1 MKYSK
6 LFRKIARN
14 KKGLDPD
21 LTDSLIAIL
30 FSAMIFIF
38 AFLFL
43 ANTNKGIEKSAVES
57 IGNLEKD
64 YILLNYLRTPIQ
76 ENEITIAEYLG
87 ALSVEELKNECT
99 KNPLLTTKTREIL
112 KDVRDWR
119 VEVYTI
125 NKNGRESFCY
135 IAKGAKTKTEKTE
148 DSTGVLGFK
157 SSELFDI
164 IGETVKTVIPSNN
177 PEFNIEIYL
186 KIKD

>member
-6 LFRKIARN
+6 LFRKIARD

-64 YILLNYLRTPIQ
+64 YILLNYLRTPVQ
-76 ENEITIAEYLG
+76 GNEITIAEYLG
-87 ALSVEELKNECT
+87 ALSIEELKYECT

-112 KDVRDWR
+112 KDLRDWQI
-119 VEVYTI
+119 EMYTTSE
-125 NKNGRESFCY
+125 NGRESFCY
-135 IAKGAKTKTEKTE
+135 IAKGVETKTEKTE
-148 DSTGVLGFK
+148 DSPGILGFK
-157 SSELFDI
+157 SSDLFDI
-164 IGETVKTVIPSNN
+164 VGETVKTVIPSNN
-177 PEFNIEIYL
+177 PEFNIEICI

>member
-6 LFRKIARN
+6 FFRKITRN

-43 ANTNKGIEKSAVES
+43 ANTNKGIEKSAAES

-64 YILLNYLRTPIQ
+64 YILLNYLRTPIHG
-76 ENEITIAEYLG
+76 NGITIAEYLG
-87 ALSVEELKNECT
+87 TLSIEELKNECIT
-99 KNPLLTTKTREIL
+99 NPLLTTETREIL
-112 KDVRDWR
+112 KDLRDWR
-119 VEVYTI
+119 IEMYTI
-125 NKNGRESFCY
+125 SENGRKSFCY
-135 IAKGAKTKTEKTE
+135 IAKGAKTKTKKIE
-148 DSTGVLGFK
+148 DSPGYLGFK
-157 SSELFDI
+157 SSDLFDI

-177 PEFNIEIYL
+177 LRFNIEIRL